1 MNIIGQ
7 DENTQYMFVQIRNAK
22 PRSHDISK
30 DLEKKRKKISNNERE
45 VA

>member
-1 MNIIGQ
+1 MKYTGQ

-30 DLEKKRKKISNNERE
+30 DMEKKRNKISNNERE